1 MKVQKELSIYMGD
14 STRAMRR
21 QELEAQQSG
30 KEKKKS
36 VFAGDLNGT
45 QDNILLKKQ
54 QARKQALKV
63 VADTWSGDKK
73 IDNDLEER
81 NEKIKSLHDE
91 VRNAKKELSE
101 IAEQQEDMRKRYGV
115 DADSEEQKDLELLLK
130 SREAKRNP
138 EISLTEEEQERLKE
152 IEGQER
158 TEYQNRALEMDS
170 FGDYHRGV
178 ISEAEKQIEAENR
191 IIRDI
196 KLERLKKDP
205 MLNAQK
211 QADAIEEA
219 AGEEILNML
228 VEEGKEHI
236 DEEQEEKKEQ
246 AAEAK
251 EKKEEQEELLA
262 KRKDERKEAEK
273 RAEELAESMPV
284 EELLGLDKTQD
295 EIQKEIQNIVDKMKL
310 IAEDIKGAAVDT
322 TL

>member
-21 QELEAQQSG
+21 QELEGQQSG
-30 KEKKKS
+30 KGKKKN
-36 VFAGDLNGT
+36 VFAGELNGT

-54 QARKQALKV
+54 QAQKQALKV
-63 VADTWSGDKK
+63 VTDTWSGDKK
-73 IDNDLEER
+73 IDDDVKER
-81 NEKIKSLHDE
+81 RERIKSLREE
-91 VRNAKKELSE
+91 VGNAQKELNE
-101 IAEQQEDMRKRYGV
+101 IAEQQEVLRKRYGV

-138 EISLTEEEQERLKE
+138 KVSLTKEEQERLAE

-158 TEYQNRALEMDS
+158 TEYQNRVLELDS
-170 FGDYHRGV
+170 FGDYHHDI
-178 ISEAEKQIEAENR
+178 ISKAKQQIEIENN
-191 IIRDI
+191 IIRET

-205 MLNAQK
+205 MLDAQK

-219 AGEEILNML
+219 ANKEILGML
-228 VEEGKEHI
+228 VDEGKEHI
-236 DEEQEEKKEQ
+236 DKEQEEKKEQ

-273 RAEELAESMPV
+273 RAEELAESLPV
-284 EELLGLDKTQD
+284 AQLLDLDKTQ
-295 EIQKEIQNIVDKMKL
+295 EELNREIQNIVDKMKL
-310 IAEDIKGAAVDT
+310 IEEDIKGAAVDT

>member
-21 QELEAQQSG
+21 QELEGQQSG
-30 KEKKKS
+30 KGKKKN
-36 VFAGDLNGT
+36 VFAGELNGT

-54 QARKQALKV
+54 QAQKQALKV
-63 VADTWSGDKK
+63 VTDTWSGDKK
-73 IDNDLEER
+73 IDDDVKER
-81 NEKIKSLHDE
+81 RERIKSLREE
-91 VRNAKKELSE
+91 VGNAQKELNE
-101 IAEQQEDMRKRYGV
+101 IAEQQEVLRKRYGV

-138 EISLTEEEQERLKE
+138 KVSLTKEEQERLAE

-158 TEYQNRALEMDS
+158 TEYQNRVLELDS
-170 FGDYHRGV
+170 FGDYHRDI
-178 ISEAEKQIEAENR
+178 ISKAKQQIEIENN
-191 IIRDI
+191 IIRET

-205 MLNAQK
+205 MLDAQK

-219 AGEEILNML
+219 ANKEILGML
-228 VEEGKEHI
+228 VDEGKEHI
-236 DEEQEEKKEQ
+236 DKEQEEKKEQ

-273 RAEELAESMPV
+273 RAEELAESLPV
-284 EELLGLDKTQD
+284 AQLLDLDKTQ
-295 EIQKEIQNIVDKMKL
+295 EELNREIQNIVDKMKL
-310 IAEDIKGAAVDT
+310 IEEDIKGAAVDT